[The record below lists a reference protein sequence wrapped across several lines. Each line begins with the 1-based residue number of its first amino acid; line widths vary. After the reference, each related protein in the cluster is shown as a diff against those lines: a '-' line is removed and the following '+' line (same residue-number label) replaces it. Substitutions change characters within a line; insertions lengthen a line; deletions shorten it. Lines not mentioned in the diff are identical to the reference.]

1 MNLHIYALHQFHPI
15 VILNIKI
22 IKEYSLDERITKY
35 IPIKWQIILTNEGS
49 FTKILHGLT
58 GQQIKVKM
66 SQKYNY
72 KAKNIKRNIRCV
84 WLETYIYTKLTFA
97 RSIWIFIDQNII
109 NIKLMKNKPIGK
121 ALIDN
126 KIDIY
131 KNIHEIYYGYC
142 KYLEKQFIV
151 NQLIWARKYTLY
163 YNYTSYLTVQEF
175 FSPYIKNF
183 FN

>member
-1 MNLHIYALHQFHPI
+1 MNLKIYSFNKFHPI
-15 VILNIKI
+15 IILSKKT
-22 IKEYSLDERITKY
+22 IKENSLDLRITKY
-35 IPIKWQIILTNEGS
+35 IPIKWQIILINEGS
-49 FTKILHGLT
+49 FTKTLNALT
-58 GQQIKVKM
+58 GQKIKMKM
-66 SQKYNY
+66 YQKYNY
-72 KAKNIKRNIRCV
+72 RAKNIKRNIRCV

-97 RSIWIFIDQNII
+97 RSIWIFVDQNII
-109 NIKLMKNKPIGK
+109 NMKFIKNKPIGK

-126 KIDIY
+126 QIDIY

-175 FSPYIKNF
+175 FSPYIKNL